1 MLMVVIAVAALV
13 VAATDM
19 ALTVRRA
26 LEVGE
31 GVVEQPSGP
40 ALALS
45 REDVGRSGPLHVA
58 ICSKKLEN
66 LAYSRRLAIQKRHN
80 SIWRKSVTETL
91 TLVPVTDLQY
101 LIALDQPSKR
111 CAVAHVR

>member
-1 MLMVVIAVAALV
+1 MVVIAVAALI

-19 ALTVRRA
+19 ALTVRPA

-45 REDVGRSGPLHVA
+45 REDIGRSRAPHVA
-58 ICSKKLEN
+58 ICNKSLEN
-66 LAYSRRLAIQKRHN
+66 LAYSRPLAIHERHN
-80 SIWRKSVTETL
+80 GICRKSVTEAL
-91 TLVPVTDLQY
+91 TLVPVTDL
-101 LIALDQPSKR
+101 
-111 CAVAHVR
+111 